1 MFFDNF
7 KAICDKKG
15 LKPNPVAQA
24 CGASNNSATKWKKG
38 SSPNSEIVVKLAN
51 YLNVSTDYLL
61 LGSEAKAI
69 VLSDDERSLLDNYTQ
84 LSDKNK
90 ARILERIQVMLETEA
105 ENL

>member
-1 MFFDNF
+1 MFYDNF
-7 KAICDKKG
+7 EKACAIKG
-15 LKPNPVAQA
+15 EKPNPVAIK
-24 CGASNNSATKWKKG
+24 CGGTKSSASSWKKG